1 MGVTAGISIL
11 LKETRYLV
19 YIRYLCPQARGGG
32 AHPAQPGVRL
42 CRGKLSAAL
51 SRLFT
56 TLNWVKWGDKFGF
69 VILHLGY
76 TSHNRHV
83 HSGRVDIAQLILDV
97 VSPNFQ

>member
-1 MGVTAGISIL
+1 MGQLFTEVTHLSL
-11 LKETRYLV
+11 LNLW
-19 YIRYLCPQARGGG
+19 
-32 AHPAQPGVRL
+32 PGVRL
-42 CRGKLSAAL
+42 CRGKLPAAL

-56 TLNWVKWGDKFGF
+56 TLNWGKWGDKFGF

-76 TSHNRHV
+76 TSHNRRV

>member
-11 LKETRYLV
+11 LKEMRYLV
-19 YIRYLCPQARGGG
+19 YIRYLCPPP
-32 AHPAQPGVRL
+32 HPDQPGVRL
-42 CRGKLSAAL
+42 CRGKLPAAL
-51 SRLFT
+51 SSRLFT
-56 TLNWVKWGDKFGF
+56 TLNWGKWGDKFGF

-76 TSHNRHV
+76 TSHNRRV